1 MYDDHGEELFGH
13 DGRHK
18 PPRADLLTERGWGS
32 SHLRLAYSGMNRQ
45 QATNYSEYAM
55 NTIGMVP
62 QGYVI
67 VNAKDVRYNTETAL
81 KVAHNR
87 VAIPVKE
94 FARQRRLTLKEQWE
108 LMNPKWVGT
117 FFGHKGEDI
126 WRNQR
131 PTLER
136 AMSEAMDADCF
147 DDFMR
152 QFWSA
157 IYGHERAIKRLTDR
171 AEDLERR
178 AGVIHDRYMSLRRK
192 VESIES
198 DMHYGRYEKYHLQG
212 YNVHEYLRELKDD
225 LSDVWWEMSEHKMK
239 AEAIRNYLKRITF
252 EQQLITI

>member
-18 PPRADLLTERGWGS
+18 PPRADLLTERGWGN

-62 QGYVI
+62 HGYVI

-108 LMNPKWVGT
+108 LMNPKWIGT

-157 IYGHERAIKRLTDR
+157 TSDHADAIGRLNDR
-171 AEDLERR
+171 AKDLQKRADILHED
-178 AGVIHDRYMSLRRK
+178 YMVLQRK
-192 VESIES
+192 ISRVESDI
-198 DMHYGRYEKYHLQG
+198 HYMRYEKYHLQG
-212 YNVHEYLRELKDD
+212 LNVHEYLDELKDQ
-225 LSDVWWEMSEHKMK
+225 LSDIHWDYIEARDK
-239 AEAIRNYLKRITF
+239 AESIRQYLKRITF
-252 EQQLITI
+252 KA